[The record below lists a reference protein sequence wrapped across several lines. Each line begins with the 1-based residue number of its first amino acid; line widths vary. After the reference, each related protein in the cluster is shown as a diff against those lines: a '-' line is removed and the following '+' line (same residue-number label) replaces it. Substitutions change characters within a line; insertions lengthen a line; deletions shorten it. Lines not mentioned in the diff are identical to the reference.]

1 MCLTCSYTVVITYV
15 FSDYVCG
22 GVLIQPGWVLTA
34 AHCVGGGS
42 AADYQVRLGTTQR
55 TGDDDASLQ
64 TIQVQQI
71 LQHTVRYRY
80 SAGPYQS

>member
-42 AADYQVRLGTTQR
+42 PADYQVRLATTQR

-64 TIQVQQI
+64 TIQAQQI
-71 LQHTVRYRY
+71 FQHTVGFRFFVFTYT
-80 SAGPYQS
+80 

>member
-1 MCLTCSYTVVITYV
+1 MTYV

-34 AHCVGGGS
+34 AHCVGEGS

-55 TGDDDASLQ
+55 TGDDDVSLLA
-64 TIQVQQI
+64 I
-71 LQHTVRYRY
+71 
-80 SAGPYQS
+80 